1 MTEPAASATS
11 VLEATPP
18 RFTPAEVS
26 AIALELFGIEGEA
39 RELGSERDQAFM
51 IDDGD
56 AGGVVKISNLG
67 EDPEVLDLETAAILH
82 IGRAD
87 ADLPVARPQLAL
99 GLTDDSDPASYR
111 PTTDG
116 PEGRHFVRL
125 FERMP
130 GRAAAPGS
138 DLDDRALRA
147 YGETLARLGIAL
159 RGFFHPRA
167 GRSFLWDTKNALG
180 LRPLVSSIPD
190 PRHRAIVDGLLDRY
204 EQRVTPAWPRL
215 RSQVIH
221 GDFALDNALLDD
233 RDRVVGIIDF
243 GDIVHSALATDL
255 ASSLSSVLRTRDE
268 EDVFRAARL
277 LIDGFQSRVGLEPLE
292 LELLPD
298 LLAARLCTIVS
309 ISAWRVISYPEN
321 AEYIQAWDPGSW
333 MLLNLFD
340 RVGMDMVAQELG
352 AERPRVASAELA
364 KRRRQALGS
373 AITAL
378 TYSEP
383 VHVQRG
389 EGPWLFDADGR
400 RLLDVYNNVPVV
412 GHCHPR
418 VTEAVVRQTRT
429 LNTHARYLYEP
440 LMDLAERLIAAM
452 PDGSGLDTV
461 VVVNSG
467 SEAND
472 LAWRIAK
479 ACTGG
484 SGALVTDFAYHGVT
498 TVIAEVSPEEWPAGY
513 RPHGVETVAAD
524 DTTRLGAETAAAVGR
539 LRDRGVAPAAAY
551 LDGGFTSDG
560 VRTPAPADVAA
571 MVDGWRDAG
580 GLFVGDEVQAGHGRT
595 GDHMWSF
602 QGFGITPDFV
612 TLGKPMGNGYPV
624 AALITRADLMDRFA
638 ETTDFFSTFGGNPV
652 AARAAIAVLDVIRD
666 ERLMENAAVVGEA
679 LRDRLRDVAAR
690 HPVLGDVRGRGL
702 LIGVDVVD
710 TDGAP
715 DGAAA
720 GRIVDG
726 LRQRGVLV
734 GRTGPHSN
742 VLKIRPP
749 LVFADEHAVL
759 MADTLAAVLAES

>member
-26 AIALELFGIEGEA
+26 AIALELFGIDGDA

-180 LRPLVSSIPD
+180 LRPLVPSIPD

-255 ASSLSSVLRTRDE
+255 ASSLSS
-268 EDVFRAARL
+268 
-277 LIDGFQSRVGLEPLE
+277 
-292 LELLPD
+292 
-298 LLAARLCTIVS
+298 
-309 ISAWRVISYPEN
+309 
-321 AEYIQAWDPGSW
+321 
-333 MLLNLFD
+333 
-340 RVGMDMVAQELG
+340 G
-352 AERPRVASAELA
+352 A
-364 KRRRQALGS
+364 RRRIA
-373 AITAL
+373 
-378 TYSEP
+378 
-383 VHVQRG
+383 
-389 EGPWLFDADGR
+389 
-400 RLLDVYNNVPVV
+400 
-412 GHCHPR
+412 
-418 VTEAVVRQTRT
+418 
-429 LNTHARYLYEP
+429 HA
-440 LMDLAERLIAAM
+440 
-452 PDGSGLDTV
+452 
-461 VVVNSG
+461 
-467 SEAND
+467 
-472 LAWRIAK
+472 
-479 ACTGG
+479 
-484 SGALVTDFAYHGVT
+484 
-498 TVIAEVSPEEWPAGY
+498 
-513 RPHGVETVAAD
+513 
-524 DTTRLGAETAAAVGR
+524 
-539 LRDRGVAPAAAY
+539 
-551 LDGGFTSDG
+551 
-560 VRTPAPADVAA
+560 
-571 MVDGWRDAG
+571 
-580 GLFVGDEVQAGHGRT
+580 
-595 GDHMWSF
+595 
-602 QGFGITPDFV
+602 
-612 TLGKPMGNGYPV
+612 
-624 AALITRADLMDRFA
+624 
-638 ETTDFFSTFGGNPV
+638 
-652 AARAAIAVLDVIRD
+652 
-666 ERLMENAAVVGEA
+666 
-679 LRDRLRDVAAR
+679 
-690 HPVLGDVRGRGL
+690 
-702 LIGVDVVD
+702 
-710 TDGAP
+710 
-715 DGAAA
+715 
-720 GRIVDG
+720 
-726 LRQRGVLV
+726 
-734 GRTGPHSN
+734 
-742 VLKIRPP
+742 
-749 LVFADEHAVL
+749 
-759 MADTLAAVLAES
+759 

>member
-1 MTEPAASATS
+1 
-11 VLEATPP
+11 
-18 RFTPAEVS
+18 
-26 AIALELFGIEGEA
+26 
-39 RELGSERDQAFM
+39 
-51 IDDGD
+51 
-56 AGGVVKISNLG
+56 
-67 EDPEVLDLETAAILH
+67 
-82 IGRAD
+82 
-87 ADLPVARPQLAL
+87 
-99 GLTDDSDPASYR
+99 
-111 PTTDG
+111 
-116 PEGRHFVRL
+116 
-125 FERMP
+125 MP
-130 GRAAAPGS
+130 
-138 DLDDRALRA
+138 
-147 YGETLARLGIAL
+147 
-159 RGFFHPRA
+159 
-167 GRSFLWDTKNALG
+167 
-180 LRPLVSSIPD
+180 SIPD

-255 ASSLSSVLRTRDE
+255 ASSLSSVLRTRH
-268 EDVFRAARL
+268 EDDIFRSARI
-277 LIDGFQSRVGLEPLE
+277 LIDGFQSRVGLEQLE

-298 LLAARLCTIVS
+298 LLVARLCTIVS

-340 RVGMDMVAQELG
+340 RVGIETVAQELG
-352 AERPRVASAELA
+352 AARPRVASAELA
-364 KRRRQALGS
+364 KRRRQALGWG
-373 AITAL
+373 ITAL

-467 SEAND
+467 ARRTTCVANLQGLHRRVRRAGHGLRLSRRD
-472 LAWRIAK
+472 HGDRRGLA
-479 ACTGG
+479 
-484 SGALVTDFAYHGVT
+484 
-498 TVIAEVSPEEWPAGY
+498 
-513 RPHGVETVAAD
+513 
-524 DTTRLGAETAAAVGR
+524 
-539 LRDRGVAPAAAY
+539 RGVARRLPAARRRDGRRRRHDPAGRRDGCRGRPPARSRRPPAAAY

-571 MVDGWRDAG
+571 MVDGWREAG
-580 GLFVGDEVQAGHGRT
+580 GLFVADEVQAGHGRT

-666 ERLMENAAVVGEA
+666 ERLMQNAAVVGEA
-679 LRDRLRDVAAR
+679 LRERLRDVAAR
-690 HPVLGDVRGRGL
+690 HPVLGDV
-702 LIGVDVVD
+702 
-710 TDGAP
+710 
-715 DGAAA
+715 AAA
-720 GRIVDG
+720 GC
-726 LRQRGVLV
+726 
-734 GRTGPHSN
+734 
-742 VLKIRPP
+742 
-749 LVFADEHAVL
+749 
-759 MADTLAAVLAES
+759 

>member
-1 MTEPAASATS
+1 MSDTAPGDIG

-18 RFTPAEVS
+18 RFTPAEVA
-26 AIALELFGIEGEA
+26 AIARELFGIDGEA

-51 IDDGD
+51 VDDGS

-67 EDPEVLDLETAAILH
+67 EDPAVLDLENEAILH
-82 IGRAD
+82 IRRAD
-87 ADLPVARPQLAL
+87 PDLPVARPQVAL
-99 GLTDDSDPASYR
+99 GASDAADPASYR
-111 PTTDG
+111 PTTEG
-116 PEGRHFVRL
+116 PDGRHFVRL

-138 DLDDRALRA
+138 DLDDQALFA
-147 YGETLARLGIAL
+147 YGRTLARLGMAL
-159 RGFFHPRA
+159 RGFFHPQA
-167 GRSFLWDTKNALG
+167 GRTFLWDTKNALG
-180 LRPLVSSIPD
+180 LRPLVPSIPD
-190 PRHRAIVDGLLDRY
+190 ERNRRMVEGLLDRY
-204 EQRVTPAWPRL
+204 ERNVTPVWPRL

-268 EDVFRAARL
+268 DDVFRSGRI
-277 LIDGFQSRVGLEPLE
+277 LIDGFESLVPLEPIE
-292 LELLPD
+292 RRLLAD
-298 LLAARLCTIVS
+298 LLGARLCTIVS
-309 ISAWRVISYPEN
+309 ISAFRVLSYPEN

-333 MLLNLFD
+333 MLINLFD
-340 RVGMDMVAQELG
+340 RVGMDEVAHEFG
-352 AERPRVASAELA
+352 AERPHVPSAELA
-364 KRRRQALGS
+364 RRRRQALGS

-383 VHVQRG
+383 VHVERG

-429 LNTHARYLYEP
+429 LNTHSRYLYEP
-440 LMDLAERLIAAM
+440 LVDLAERLIAAM
-452 PDGSGLDTV
+452 PDGSGLDTAV
-461 VVVNSG
+461 LVNSG

-472 LAWRIAK
+472 LAWRIAT
-479 ACTGG
+479 AVTGG
-484 SGALVTDFAYHGVT
+484 NGALITDFAYHGVT
-498 TVIAEVSPEEWPAGY
+498 TVIAAISPEEWPAGY
-513 RPHGVETVAAD
+513 RPDNVETVKVA
-524 DTTRLGAETAAAVGR
+524 DTTRLGAETDEAIGR
-539 LRDRGVAPAAAY
+539 LRSRWVEPAAAY

-560 VRTPAPADVAA
+560 VRTPTAADVAA
-571 MVDGWRDAG
+571 MVDRWRAAG
-580 GLFVGDEVQAGHGRT
+580 GLFVADEVQAGHGRT

-602 QGFGITPDFV
+602 QGFGIAPDFV

-624 AALITRADLMDRFA
+624 AALITRSDLMDRFA

-666 ERLMENAAVVGEA
+666 ERLMENAATVGEA
-679 LRDRLRDVAAR
+679 LRARLRDVASR
-690 HPVLGDVRGRGL
+690 HAVLGDVRGRGL

-710 TDGAP
+710 ADGAP
-715 DGAAA
+715 DEAAA
-720 GRIVDG
+720 RRIVDG

-749 LVFADEHAVL
+749 LVFRDEHAML
-759 MADTLAAVLAES
+759 MADTLAAVLEES

>member
-26 AIALELFGIEGEA
+26 AIALELFGIDGEA

-87 ADLPVARPQLAL
+87 PDLPVARPQLAL

-180 LRPLVSSIPD
+180 LRPLVPSIPD

-221 GDFALDNALLDD
+221 SDFALDNALLDD

-255 ASSLSSVLRTRDE
+255 ASSLSSVLRTRYED
-268 EDVFRAARL
+268 DVFRAARL
-277 LIDGFQSRVGLEPLE
+277 LIDGFQSRVGLEQLE
-292 LELLPD
+292 LELLAD

-340 RVGMDMVAQELG
+340 RVGMDTVARELG

-472 LAWRIAK
+472 LAWRIAR

-498 TVIAEVSPEEWPAGY
+498 TVIADGLAGGVARRLPAARRRDGRRRRHHPAGRRDSRSR
-513 RPHGVETVAAD
+513 RPPARSWRRARRGIPRRRVHQRRRAD
-524 DTTRLGAETAAAVGR
+524 SGSRR
-539 LRDRGVAPAAAY
+539 RR
-551 LDGGFTSDG
+551 
-560 VRTPAPADVAA
+560 R
-571 MVDGWRDAG
+571 
-580 GLFVGDEVQAGHGRT
+580 HGRR
-595 GDHMWSF
+595 
-602 QGFGITPDFV
+602 
-612 TLGKPMGNGYPV
+612 L
-624 AALITRADLMDRFA
+624 AR
-638 ETTDFFSTFGGNPV
+638 GGRP
-652 AARAAIAVLDVIRD
+652 
-666 ERLMENAAVVGEA
+666 
-679 LRDRLRDVAAR
+679 
-690 HPVLGDVRGRGL
+690 VRGR
-702 LIGVDVVD
+702 
-710 TDGAP
+710 
-715 DGAAA
+715 
-720 GRIVDG
+720 
-726 LRQRGVLV
+726 
-734 GRTGPHSN
+734 
-742 VLKIRPP
+742 
-749 LVFADEHAVL
+749 
-759 MADTLAAVLAES
+759 